1 MERRVRILVV
11 LGMIAVLAAL
21 MSVGSEP
28 EVDLSV
34 DELMDSPKS
43 HEGESFRLHGA
54 IRADSIDS
62 ANRTLVLE
70 GETGHILIDY
80 GAVPLPTGA
89 TDGKTISIRGEFDM
103 SQGQWTMHAD
113 EIKTGCPS
121 KYEPEA
127 IS

>member
-11 LGMIAVLAAL
+11 LGMIVVLSAL
-21 MSVGSEP
+21 MYVGDEP

-34 DELMDSPKS
+34 DELMDSPES

-103 SQGQWTMHAD
+103 NQGQWTMYAD

-127 IS
+127 VS

>member
-11 LGMIAVLAAL
+11 LGMIAVLSAL
-21 MSVGSEP
+21 MYVGDEP

-34 DELMDSPKS
+34 DELMDSPES

-103 SQGQWTMHAD
+103 NQGQWTMYAD

-127 IS
+127 VS